1 MSDVR
6 LIFSVQAVRAFLYGF
21 SSIIIGS
28 SLAASGLDTTAV
40 GAIFTAMLVG
50 MAISSLAV
58 GRWGERFGRRRTYIG
73 LLLVM
78 GLAGAIFALTGSLP
92 VLILAALTGTLSTD
106 PNESG
111 PITTVEQ
118 SMLASTPPRERS
130 QVYGRYNAV
139 AYLAGAV
146 GALAAGGPSAL
157 RDFIPAIPPDQR
169 WLLVMPVGAV
179 VCAVYAM
186 RLSRSVEVPAEVQP
200 EARGLRRSRTMVQRL
215 AGLFALDAFAGGFI
229 VGSFIVFW
237 FGREFGA
244 DAALMGLVFFGVGLL
259 QAASSVLAGWL
270 GERFGL
276 LNTMVFSHLPS
287 NLLLVLIPLAPTLGW
302 AIALLLGRSVLSQM
316 DVPARQAYVA
326 ALVDPEERTAA
337 AGLHECGATPRPAV
351 RAGARHRVDG
361 DGGRDPVPRRR
372 RPEGGVRRG
381 SVLHVP
387 PSAAAGGVGREPS
400 LDRARRAHQ
409 SSSPVAR
416 AASWRMPAVKN
427 WSTSLVVLAVTFVS
441 ALAITM
447 ALVLLIVQD
456 RGATTATGPT
466 DTPVPTIAADTVPPH
481 TGGSL
486 TVSGDQE
493 GAFNLDHDSYDVGI
507 EPDFERGF
515 AHVEFGRFGL
525 TGESGAIYFAPEPLA
540 VEQIDFDGLA
550 FYPDPDACTI
560 TAGELNP
567 AIGVASAHL
576 QCPSL
581 TDIRD
586 SGTISLDGAVALPGR
601 SPRPSRRPAAIG
613 WRGPGRHRDPRVQRR
628 PGPRAGG
635 AERGDGAAGDV
646 PLRRRREIV
655 PRARARPGVAGDLPD
670 VHRRRRRAVRHRRRC
685 VRGHPLRARPAGSDH
700 DRHGALDH
708 VRRPRSREP
717 RGASASTRRW

>member
-28 SLAASGLDTTAV
+28 SLAASGFDATAV

-58 GRWGERFGRRRTYIG
+58 GRWGERFGRRRTYIA

-78 GLAGAIFALTGSLP
+78 GLAGAIFAITGLLP

-118 SMLASTPPRERS
+118 AMLASTPPRERS

-146 GALAAGGPSAL
+146 GALSAGGPSAL

-169 WLLVMPVGAV
+169 WLLVMPIGAV

-270 GERFGL
+270 GQRFGL

-337 AGLHECGATPRPAV
+337 AGYTNA
-351 RAGARHRVDG
+351 ARHLV
-361 DGGRDPVPRRR
+361 
-372 RPEGGVRRG
+372 RPFGPALATASMGM
-381 SVLHVP
+381 
-387 PSAAAGGVGREPS
+387 AAGIPF
-400 LDRARRAHQ
+400 L
-409 SSSPVAR
+409 VAGGLK
-416 AASWRMPAVKN
+416 AV
-427 WSTSLVVLAVTFVS
+427 
-441 ALAITM
+441 
-447 ALVLLIVQD
+447 
-456 RGATTATGPT
+456 
-466 DTPVPTIAADTVPPH
+466 
-481 TGGSL
+481 
-486 TVSGDQE
+486 
-493 GAFNLDHDSYDVGI
+493 YDV
-507 EPDFERGF
+507 
-515 AHVEFGRFGL
+515 AL
-525 TGESGAIYFAPEPLA
+525 YFTFRRVRLPE
-540 VEQIDFDGLA
+540 E
-550 FYPDPDACTI
+550 
-560 TAGELNP
+560 
-567 AIGVASAHL
+567 
-576 QCPSL
+576 
-581 TDIRD
+581 
-586 SGTISLDGAVALPGR
+586 
-601 SPRPSRRPAAIG
+601 
-613 WRGPGRHRDPRVQRR
+613 
-628 PGPRAGG
+628 
-635 AERGDGAAGDV
+635 
-646 PLRRRREIV
+646 
-655 PRARARPGVAGDLPD
+655 
-670 VHRRRRRAVRHRRRC
+670 
-685 VRGHPLRARPAGSDH
+685 
-700 DRHGALDH
+700 
-708 VRRPRSREP
+708 
-717 RGASASTRRW
+717 